1 MSIIN
6 RISGLLGKNKK
17 PLKQLPKYVT
27 FREKN
32 MNYKTRGTLNQEET
46 ARLIAS
52 LQDAI
57 KWTEFLT
64 IDFDFE
70 TGNYG
75 TVFRQTNPDING
87 TKLYSFDHND
97 ARWNVDDYS
106 SENYKK
112 ALQFLIDK
120 RSKWIE
126 QNETLKVSPNGRIL
140 VFQTQLTTQDGAPI
154 TESEGFVDEGDIPP
168 IDTWLFLKDGF
179 FRHGYGYTDLALF
192 CWIPQEFEPKMQA
205 AIDVEIFDSYDW
217 LDELNPK
224 LNSQIINSL

>member
-6 RISGLLGKNKK
+6 CISGLLWKNRR
-17 PLKQLPKYVT
+17 PLKQLPLNEIV
-27 FREKN
+27 REAK
-32 MNYKTRGTLNQEET
+32 MNYKTRGTLSQEEI

-52 LQDAI
+52 LQNTI
-57 KWTEFLT
+57 KWTEFLA

-87 TKLYSFDHND
+87 TKLYSFDHNYTN
-97 ARWNVDDYS
+97 WNVDDYS
-106 SENYKK
+106 TENYEK
-112 ALQFLIDK
+112 ALQFLINK
-120 RSKWIE
+120 RNKWIE
-126 QNETLKVSPNGRIL
+126 QNEKLKVSPNGRIL
-140 VFQTQLTTQDGAPI
+140 VFQTQITTQDGAPI
-154 TESEGFVDEGDIPP
+154 ADSEGFVDEGDIPP

-179 FRHGYGYTDLALF
+179 YRHGYDYSDLALF

-224 LNSQIINSL
+224 LNSKILNSL